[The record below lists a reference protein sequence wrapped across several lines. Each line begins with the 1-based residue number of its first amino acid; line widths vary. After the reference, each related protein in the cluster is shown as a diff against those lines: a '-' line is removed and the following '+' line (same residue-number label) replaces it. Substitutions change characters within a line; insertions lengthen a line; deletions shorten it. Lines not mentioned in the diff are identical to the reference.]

1 MENLFFIFLLF
12 VVVVVTVYKFT
23 KIGLI
28 DDAIKCF
35 KRDILRRK

>member
-1 MENLFFIFLLF
+1 MDILFGMLAIVLL
-12 VVVVVTVYKFT
+12 VVTVYKFT

-35 KRDILRRK
+35 KEDILKRKS